1 MAPLTPSLL
10 RHRLAGIALAGL
22 LGASVLTGATTTF
35 ERYYLHPDGYAD
47 YFWKVEVRPEGGYLT
62 DATYTASPHVYS
74 GFGKY
79 DSLGNLLW
87 FRGHDPRPSLGAG
100 TTAICIGRDGDYF
113 LAGLCGGYTGDLY
126 FIKTDTACNLIWLT
140 FYEGPGFEG
149 TYSDLCPTADSGCAY
164 TGYITTDEGGGLGVI
179 KLSRDGEIEWFRL
192 YEPPPT
198 GSGVSIHQT
207 PDRGYFVGG
216 QVYVPGSSDSAG
228 LYIIRTGERGD
239 TLWTRA
245 FYGYGNSI
253 ANGGCLTR
261 DGGFAMCGASL
272 DRSGL
277 VAISGYI
284 VRVDS
289 AGNLLWERH
298 LSPGHPLDTHYYLR
312 QMVQTPDGGFAVTG
326 EWFDFTGP
334 ERIGSVVFLRLDS
347 LGEPLWRRFFY
358 GRDTTG
364 QMGMDL
370 GMWVENTPDNGFVI
384 AGGADGRRRGYL
396 IKTDSLG
403 LVHYCDLR
411 LSDWRFNDAAGNGN
425 GRPDPGETAG
435 LIVTYANSPG
445 FWDADRIRATLST
458 TSTGVTIIK
467 DTATF
472 PPIPAGSSGD
482 CSADSFVVSVAAGT
496 PPQDI
501 RFHLTVTARPDVRRP
516 DTGFAA
522 RSGIPRTLIV
532 DDDLGLGYERYFTS
546 ACDSN
551 RIVYDLYQTE
561 VSGPPTSDTLRRYAV
576 VIWNTGNDSVTS
588 LTVAEQAALEGYLSA
603 GGSLLLSGKKVAQ
616 NLRGSS
622 FLADW
627 LRAAPA
633 VDTMGR
639 LILVGRPGD
648 PIAEGDT
655 MVIAGAGGAANG
667 ADANGIRPING
678 AVGGALYRDYP
689 DTTVQGLIHY
699 RGDYRL
705 VFFAAPF
712 EAINLS
718 PARYLQRWTLIS
730 RIYRFFGEATPG
742 AEEPAPPLPAADRP
756 GLVVMPNPFART
768 ARVRFTSPVP
778 GPVRLALYNAAG
790 QLVHSESHATGK
802 PGPVEF
808 LLDGTRLNS
817 GIYIVRATSPAGTLS
832 ARVAVLR

>member
-1 MAPLTPSLL
+1 MTPLTSSLL
-10 RHRLAGIALAGL
+10 RNRTAGIVLVGL
-22 LGASVLTGATTTF
+22 LCATVLTAATTTF
-35 ERYYLHPDGYAD
+35 ERYYRYPGGGGD
-47 YFWKVEVRPEGGYLT
+47 YFWKVKVRPEGGYLT
-62 DATYTASPHVYS
+62 DATYTAPPYVYS

-87 FRGHDPRPSLGAG
+87 FRGHDPRPGLGAG
-100 TTAICIGRDGDYF
+100 TTAICIGLDGDYF

-164 TGYITTDEGGGLGVI
+164 TGYITTDEGGGLGII

-216 QVYVPGSSDSAG
+216 QVYVPGSRDSAG
-228 LYIIRTGERGD
+228 LYIIRTDERGD

-245 FYGYGNSI
+245 FYGYGNSV
-253 ANGGCLTR
+253 ANGGYPTA
-261 DGGFAMCGASL
+261 DGGFAICGASF
-272 DRSGL
+272 DPL
-277 VAISGYI
+277 VGTIGGYI
-284 VRVDS
+284 ARVDS
-289 AGNLLWERH
+289 VGNQLWDRYYY
-298 LSPGHPLDTHYYLR
+298 PGDLTDSSCYLR
-312 QMVQTPDGGFAVTG
+312 QIVQTPDRGFAVVG
-326 EWFDFTGP
+326 EFWEGLTRRQ
-334 ERIGSVVFLRLDS
+334 RIVLVRLDS
-347 LGEPLWRRFFY
+347 LGEPLWRREYY
-358 GRDTTG
+358 GRDSVRC
-364 QMGMDL
+364 DL
-370 GMWVENTPDNGFVI
+370 GMWLENTPDNGFII
-384 AGGADGRRRGYL
+384 AGGADDWSRGCL

-411 LSDWRFNDAAGNGN
+411 LAGWRFNDAEGNGN
-425 GRPDPGETAG
+425 GRPDPGETAS
-435 LIVTYANSPG
+435 LIITYANSPG
-445 FWDADRIRATLST
+445 FWGADRIRATLST
-458 TSTGVTIIK
+458 TSAGVTIIK

-472 PPIPAGSSGD
+472 PPIPAGASGD
-482 CSADSFVVSVAAGT
+482 CSADSFVVAVAAGT

-501 RFHLTVTARPDVRRP
+501 RFRLTVTARPDVRCP

-532 DDDLGLGYERYFTS
+532 DDDLGLDYEHYFTS
-546 ACDSN
+546 ACDSD

-561 VSGPPTSDTLRRYAV
+561 VSGSPSSDTLRRYAV
-576 VIWNTGNDSVTS
+576 LIWNTGNDSVTT
-588 LTVAEQAALEGYLSA
+588 LTLPEQAALEDYLSA

-616 NLRGSS
+616 DLRGSS

-633 VDTMGR
+633 VDSMGR

-648 PIAEGDT
+648 LIAEGDT
-655 MVIAGAGGAANG
+655 MVIAGSGGAANG

-678 AVGGALYRDYP
+678 AVGAAFYRDFA

-699 RGDYRL
+699 SGDYRL

-718 PARYLQRWTLIS
+718 PDRYLQRWTLIS

-742 AEEPAPPLPAADRP
+742 TDELTPPLPAADRP
-756 GLVVMPNPFART
+756 GLAVLPNPFARA

-778 GPVRLALYNAAG
+778 GPIRLALYNTAG
-790 QLVHSESHATGK
+790 QLVYSESRAAGK
-802 PGPVEF
+802 PGPVDF
-808 LLDGTRLNS
+808 LLDGTRLNR
-817 GIYIVRATSPAGTLS
+817 GIYVLRVTSPAGTLS
-832 ARVAVLR
+832 ARVTLLR